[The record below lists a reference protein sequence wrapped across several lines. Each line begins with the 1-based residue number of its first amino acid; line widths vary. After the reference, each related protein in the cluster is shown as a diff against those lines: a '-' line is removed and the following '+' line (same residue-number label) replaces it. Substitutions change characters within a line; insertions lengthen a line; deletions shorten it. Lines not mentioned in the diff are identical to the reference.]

1 MVAPR
6 PKAFISLSSA
16 AIGLILLLAGPALAF
31 EPYTQPRHITGVEV
45 PISSPD
51 GRFELFY
58 QRHDA
63 LEEMYRHHQIWLGSK
78 TRPAKTELLYSYGR
92 DANVAWS
99 PDSTMIAITDFE
111 GSSSSHVL
119 LFRISQPL
127 AIETVSEL
135 GHFVETRSQEM
146 LPSYDHFYIEVV
158 GWSIDS
164 GSLAV
169 ELRGDLTEW
178 DRTWTEY
185 TTHQIRR
192 QVKFRI
198 P

>member
-1 MVAPR
+1 MRCPR
-6 PKAFISLSSA
+6 S
-16 AIGLILLLAGPALAF
+16 ALAVAALAAYLLFSARAGFAF
-31 EPYTQPRHITGVEV
+31 EVYTQPRQITGVEV

-58 QRHDA
+58 KRNDA
-63 LEEMYRHHQIWLGSK
+63 LEEMYQHHQIWLASK

-92 DANVAWS
+92 YANVAWS

-111 GSSSSHVL
+111 GSSNSHVL
-119 LFRISQPL
+119 LFRISHPL

-135 GHFVETRSQEM
+135 DHFVETHSQEM
-146 LPSYDHFYIEVV
+146 LPSYDHFYVEVV

-164 GSLAV
+164 GSLAI

-178 DRTWTEY
+178 DSTWAEY
-185 TTHQIRR
+185 TTHQILR